1 MYHYCMN
8 FSEWLTTELTKR
20 GWSRS
25 EAARRGNV
33 SPSMFDKV
41 INGYSKPGTRFLDGI
56 AQAFGVPPI
65 IIYRKAGLLPD
76 VNTDKIT
83 FDDWQDLLV
92 QLSPEEQEE
101 IRQIAVM
108 KIERNRKSEKSARA
122 TNSKPKKEQK

>member
-1 MYHYCMN
+1 MYYCSMN
-8 FSEWLTTELTKR
+8 FSEWLTKELANR

-41 INGYSKPGTRFLDGI
+41 INGYSKPGIRFLDGI
-56 AQAFGVPPI
+56 AQAFGISPVI
-65 IIYRKAGLLPD
+65 VYRKAGLLPD

-83 FDDWQDLLV
+83 FGDWQGLLA
-92 QLSPEEQEE
+92 QLTPEEQEE

-108 KIERNRKSEKSARA
+108 KIERNRKAEQSIRV
-122 TNSKPKKEQK
+122 TNSKARK